1 MMETIFVAMSGGFDS
16 FLAAYLLKKAGHRVV
31 GVTFTLFE
39 GPLFDSWDP
48 PRSGSRSAADEA
60 RNLCRDLGLPHHVVD
75 LSDVFAGRVIEPF
88 IEGYRR
94 GTTPNPCVL
103 CNRFVKFGA
112 FHDRAVEM
120 GADMVATGHYAR
132 AEHQDGDVLLKKGG
146 DANKDQS
153 YFLYSIDR
161 QALLKTV
168 FPLGGYTREGLLV
181 LARNEGLRPPGSRP
195 SQDVCFLAGRRYT
208 DFLSRFIKP
217 RQGRVYLVDGTLLG
231 RHEGIHLFTIGQ
243 RRGINLPYR
252 EALYVVDIRADEN
265 TVVVGTKADLTAD
278 ALTARDV
285 SIRYPLGEGLSARV
299 RYRQP
304 DRACTCAVRGDTLSV
319 RFTEPV
325 DGVTPGQSVVLYR
338 DDIVAGGGVI
348 EKRVALEEAIL

>member
-1 MMETIFVAMSGGFDS
+1 METIFVAMSGGFDS

-31 GVTFTLFE
+31 GMTFTLFE
-39 GPLFDSWDP
+39 GSFFDDRDP
-48 PRSGSRSAADEA
+48 ARSGSRSAAAEA
-60 RNLCRDLGLPHHVVD
+60 RDLCRDLGLPHHVVD
-75 LSDVFAGRVIEPF
+75 LSNIFAGRVIEPF

-132 AEHQDGDVLLKKGG
+132 TQRQDGDVLLRKGR
-146 DANKDQS
+146 DTNKDQS
-153 YFLYSIDR
+153 YFLYSIER
-161 QALLKTV
+161 ETLLKTV
-168 FPLGGYTREGLLV
+168 FPLGDHTREGLLA
-181 LARNEGLRPPGSRP
+181 LARNEGLRVPRSRP

-217 RQGRVYLVDGTLLG
+217 RPGCVYLADGTLLG
-231 RHEGIHLFTIGQ
+231 RHEGVHLFTIGQ
-243 RRGINLPYR
+243 RRGINIPYS

-265 TVVVGTKADLTAD
+265 TVVVGTKADLAAD

-285 SIRYPLGEGLSARV
+285 SIHLPLGEGLNARV
-299 RYRQP
+299 RFRQP
-304 DRACTCAVRGDTLSV
+304 DRACACAMRGGILSV
-319 RFTEPV
+319 RFAETV

-348 EKRVALEEAIL
+348 EKRVALEQAIL